1 MALYTVTLFQYPA
14 SRYFSLTWFSAF
26 TKSFASLV
34 SRELRRLTS
43 DASDFLNA
51 ESHVREISART
62 VLFQSLSCYS
72 NTA

>member
-14 SRYFSLTWFSAF
+14 SRYFSLTRFSAF

-43 DASDFLNA
+43 DASDFVNA

>member
-14 SRYFSLTWFSAF
+14 SRYFSLTWLSAF

-43 DASDFLNA
+43 DASDFVTA
-51 ESHVREISART
+51 ESYVTEKYLLARY
-62 VLFQSLSCYS
+62 FS
-72 NTA
+72 NR